1 MQACAGGGQTM
12 ELLPLHLHLHNTR
25 CMLQSTA
32 LRPPPTPAS
41 LPLLNARAQIVVRN
55 QREACTRSE
64 INKTAAQS
72 GAAANP

>member
-1 MQACAGGGQTM
+1 MM
-12 ELLPLHLHLHNTR
+12 ELLQLHGHLQNTH
-25 CMLQSTA
+25 CSLQPAA

-64 INKTAAQS
+64 TNKPAAQC
-72 GAAANP
+72 GAAADP

>member
-1 MQACAGGGQTM
+1 M
-12 ELLPLHLHLHNTR
+12 ELPQLRGHLQNTH
-25 CMLQSTA
+25 CMLQSAA

-64 INKTAAQS
+64 TNKTGAQR
-72 GAAANP
+72 GAAADP